1 MITMTPSFSISESAS
16 RRIAHLLAS
25 EPVGTRLRVAVEGG
39 GCSGFQYKYDFA
51 GEAPGPDD
59 LIFGTSDAPVLVDTT
74 SLEFLKDAQLDYIER
89 MDASSFEITNPNA
102 KSGCGCGN
110 SFSVAL

>member
-1 MITMTPSFSISESAS
+1 MTSSFSVSESAS
-16 RRIAHLLAS
+16 RRIAHLLKT
-25 EPVGTRLRVAVEGG
+25 EPLGTRLRVAVEGG
-39 GCSGFQYKYDFA
+39 GCSGFQYKYDFVTEEPA
-51 GEAPGPDD
+51 ADD
-59 LIFGTSDAPVLVDTT
+59 ITFGTADAPVLVDTT

-89 MDASSFEITNPNA
+89 MDAAAFEITNPNA

>member
-1 MITMTPSFSISESAS
+1 MNQNFTVSESAS
-16 RRIAHLLAS
+16 RRIAHLLKT
-25 EPVGTRLRVAVEGG
+25 EPAGTRLRVAVEGG
-39 GCSGFQYKYDFA
+39 GCSGFQYKYDFVTEEPA
-51 GEAPGPDD
+51 ADD
-59 LIFGTSDAPVLVDTT
+59 VMFGTNDAPVLVDTT

-89 MDASSFEITNPNA
+89 MDAAAFEITNPNA